1 MERSTVERVASIPG
15 SALSGTFYRHAAP
28 NRDAFAGGH
37 GGRWGR
43 NFPVIYLARPES
55 SAVIEAYR
63 HLVEDAGVPASAVG
77 PRVIYT
83 VRVQVERI
91 VDLTV
96 QDNLETV
103 ELTEEDLRTT
113 VYDYAACQ
121 DVAAAAHQLG
131 YHGVLAPAA
140 HGLGQTLALFRERL
154 THQELPLVRAEATW
168 HALPPDPRRLRD
180 ATAARRDEA

>member
-1 MERSTVERVASIPG
+1 MERSTVERVASVPG
-15 SALSGTFYRHAAP
+15 GTVSGTFYRHAAP
-28 NRDAFAGGH
+28 NRDAFAGAP

-43 NFPVIYLARPES
+43 NFPVIYLAQPES

-77 PRVIYT
+77 PRVLHT
-83 VRVQVERI
+83 VQVHVERI
-91 VDLTV
+91 VDLTLH
-96 QDNLETV
+96 DNLETV
-103 ELTEEDLRTT
+103 GLTQEDLITA

-121 DVAAAAHQLG
+121 DAAAAAHQLG

-154 THQELPLVRAEATW
+154 TPQELPVAKSQTMW
-168 HALPPDPRRLRD
+168 QALPPDPRRLRQ
-180 ATAARRDEA
+180 ATARRDEA